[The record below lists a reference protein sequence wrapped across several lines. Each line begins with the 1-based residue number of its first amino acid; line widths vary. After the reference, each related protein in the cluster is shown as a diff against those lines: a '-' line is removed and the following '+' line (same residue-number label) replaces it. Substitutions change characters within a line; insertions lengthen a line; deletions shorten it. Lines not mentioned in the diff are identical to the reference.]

1 MNSLVSILTRIYIFV
16 FGVSFMVFL
25 VQAFAA
31 PVSTRL
37 AIGIGLHGVLM
48 VFGGENGVRSKL
60 FDPAFLESGYSP
72 TSTSN
77 FIATRASQSCAGA
90 CFTLETRAFTCS

>member
-16 FGVSFMVFL
+16 FCVSFMLFL

-48 VFGGENGVRSKL
+48 VFGKFLCEWLVNRYEIAITDAEIFNVATL
-60 FDPAFLESGYSP
+60 FLFANIGGAFIFVLLYVFFVP
-72 TSTSN
+72 
-77 FIATRASQSCAGA
+77 
-90 CFTLETRAFTCS
+90 LK